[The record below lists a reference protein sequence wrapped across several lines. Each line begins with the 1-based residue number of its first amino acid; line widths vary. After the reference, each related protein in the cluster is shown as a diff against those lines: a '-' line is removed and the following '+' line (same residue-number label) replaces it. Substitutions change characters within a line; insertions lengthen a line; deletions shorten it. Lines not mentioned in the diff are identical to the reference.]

1 MKKNK
6 IIAGAMALMV
16 MACAAPATAVA
27 AGGTVVFS
35 ASKENAL
42 PGENFTVEVSLSDI
56 PSTGI
61 NACEFAVGY
70 DSSLVTITGVEAGAL
85 TNTNAESAD
94 SSSSSIPLFDAYVN
108 KTNSSINV
116 CWSTAAEDSKY
127 WLQGSGV
134 MVTITGTVNSD
145 AKSGSVA
152 DFEIEAISRDTYPG
166 SGTKNDKIK
175 VGYYSNNAK
184 ELYDYKVENGSVTI
198 GSAQLAV
205 TKYGDANCDGSV
217 DISDVVLVKSWLLN
231 SSKYSM
237 TEQGKANA
245 DVQGVGNG
253 INGNDVVAI
262 QKSILHIIETL
273 PVA

>member
-35 ASKENAL
+35 ASKETAL
-42 PGENFTVEVSLSDI
+42 PGDEFTIEVSLSDI

-85 TNTNAESAD
+85 TKTNAESVDA
-94 SSSSSIPLFDAYVN
+94 SSSSIPLFDSYIN
-108 KTNSSINV
+108 KSNDTINV
-116 CWSTAAEDSKY
+116 CWSTSAEDSKY
-127 WLQGSGV
+127 WMQGEGV

-145 AKSGSVA
+145 AKNGSVA

-166 SGTKNDKIK
+166 SGTKNNTIK
-175 VGYYSNNAK
+175 VGYYDGTK
-184 ELYDYKVENGSVTI
+184 VMYDYKVENGSVTI
-198 GSAQLAV
+198 GSATPTAS
-205 TKYGDANCDGSV
+205 KYGDANCDGDV
-217 DISDVVLVKSWLLN
+217 NISDVVLVKSWLLN
-231 SSKYSM
+231 SNKYSM
-237 TEQGKANA
+237 SEQGKANA
-245 DVQGVGNG
+245 DVQGSANG

-262 QKSILHIIETL
+262 QKYVLQLVDKL
-273 PVA
+273 PI